1 MFPVLMQ
8 PFFSVA
14 RTNLETGLRAA
25 SSFAVGFRQL
35 GELNEK
41 TMQSALADVRV
52 QWGAPQASE
61 AQPALPVA
69 FLSYASDLLSII
81 AATAADVLDAIGATS
96 SQPDAGA
103 PKLVLAESIE
113 PPASVSASGETAI
126 VDATGA
132 VVAHVPE

>member
-81 AATAADVLDAIGATS
+81 AATAADVIDAIGATS
-96 SQPDAGA
+96 SQPD
-103 PKLVLAESIE
+103 AESIE

-132 VVAHVPE
+132 VVAHVPK